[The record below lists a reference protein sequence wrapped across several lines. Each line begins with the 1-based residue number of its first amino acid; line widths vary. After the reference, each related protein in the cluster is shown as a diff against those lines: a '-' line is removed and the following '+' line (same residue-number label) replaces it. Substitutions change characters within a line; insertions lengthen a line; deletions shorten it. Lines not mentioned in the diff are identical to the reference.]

1 MHLSRPY
8 LPADQ
13 RRSATIDAVIELA
26 AERNPG
32 DITTAAIAER
42 MGLTQGA
49 LFRHF
54 PSKNAVWEAAMNWV
68 ADNLLQRLDV
78 AEQAADTPLQ
88 ALEALFMAHVAFVAR
103 HPGIPRMLFG
113 QLQNPESTAAKSVAQ
128 SLLRRYDERLVRLLE
143 SGKASGEIALDLDA
157 ASAAMLFIGS
167 IQGLVMQ
174 SLLAGD
180 VARMEQNAPALF
192 RQLRRAFA
200 VRQ

>member
-1 MHLSRPY
+1 MTLSRPY
-8 LPADQ
+8 LSADQ
-13 RRSATIDAVIELA
+13 RRSATIEAVVELA

-54 PSKNAVWEAAMNWV
+54 PSKNAVWEAVMNWV
-68 ADNLLQRLDV
+68 ADTLLRRLDA
-78 AEQAADTPLQ
+78 AEAGAATPLQ

-113 QLQNPESTAAKSVAQ
+113 QLQSPDSTPAKSVAQ
-128 SLLRRYDERLVRLLE
+128 SLLRRYGERLVRLLE
-143 SGKASGEIALDLDA
+143 SGKISGEIAADLDT
-157 ASAAMLFIGS
+157 ASAAMLYIGS
-167 IQGLVMQ
+167 VQGLVMQ

-180 VARMEQNAPALF
+180 VARIQQDAPALF
-192 RQLRRAFA
+192 RQLRRAFE
-200 VRQ
+200 VRR

>member
-1 MHLSRPY
+1 MNLSRPY

-13 RRSATIDAVIELA
+13 RRSATIEAVLELA

-54 PSKNAVWEAAMNWV
+54 PSKNAVWEAVMNWV
-68 ADNLLQRLDV
+68 AENLLQRLDV

-88 ALEALFMAHVAFVAR
+88 ALEALFMAHVTFVAR

-113 QLQNPESTAAKSVAQ
+113 QLQSSESTAAKSVAQ

-143 SGKASGEIALDLDA
+143 SGKVSGEIAVDLDA

-180 VARMEQNAPALF
+180 VARMQQNAPALF
-192 RQLRRAFA
+192 RQLQRAFE

>member
-1 MHLSRPY
+1 MNLSRPY

-13 RRSATIDAVIELA
+13 RRSATIEAVLELA

-54 PSKNAVWEAAMNWV
+54 PSKNAVWEAVMSWV

-88 ALEALFMAHVAFVAR
+88 ALEALFMAHVTFVAR

-113 QLQNPESTAAKSVAQ
+113 QLQSAESTAAKSVAQ

-143 SGKASGEIALDLDA
+143 SGKASGEIALDLDS

-180 VARMEQNAPALF
+180 VARMQQNAPALF
-192 RQLRRAFA
+192 RQLRRAFE